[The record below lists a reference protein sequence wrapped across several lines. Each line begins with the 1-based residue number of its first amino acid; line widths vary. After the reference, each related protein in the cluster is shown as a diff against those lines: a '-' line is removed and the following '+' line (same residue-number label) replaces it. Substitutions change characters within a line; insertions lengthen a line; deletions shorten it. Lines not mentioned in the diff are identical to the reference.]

1 MERDGPGDAPE
12 SRHGDEPSTPEWTIE
27 DFDTFAPFEDDPD
40 PDDGTSGQGIL
51 EFTPTGAGDVPDKPQ
66 PVGAP
71 PTNHPSDAAGSDTSD
86 GAEAPY
92 EPDDEPL
99 EVSAVIDAES
109 LEPDDDN
116 PDEDNP
122 DEDNPD
128 GDSPDESS
136 TVSESAESTAADA
149 GGDELFED
157 TVETAFEGG
166 EAIGAAP
173 SEQDDAVEVPDFAS
187 FTSEEYVQNTTQEF
201 VDLAAEMARTASA
214 THEPS
219 AISAEIPGLES
230 GVIGLEDVVIASGA
244 DPASIPVAPRSNLG
258 LRVSTGLALAVIFF
272 ASLYDPL
279 FVGAFM
285 LVAFFLSAGE
295 FYSALMRSGRRPL
308 SLFGLL
314 GVLGALVGTWVW
326 GLIAVPVALSGTL
339 VASLLFYGLVSARRD
354 PMTNAAL
361 TVLGVAWIG
370 GMGAFVF
377 EMVKDDNYGWLIVA
391 IVVSVAIMD
400 IISFFVGRRV
410 GTHRL
415 APLVSPKKTVEG
427 LIAGMLAALLVGVS
441 FGLRDPFDLG
451 SGLALGAIVAFAAPL
466 GDLAVS
472 VMKRSIGVKDMGTLL
487 PGHGGVL
494 DRIDAMLFVI
504 PLAWIAF
511 TWTGLLT

>member
-1 MERDGPGDAPE
+1 MERDGPGDVPG
-12 SRHGDEPSTPEWTIE
+12 SRPGDEPSTPEWTIE

-40 PDDGTSGQGIL
+40 ADDDTTGQGIL
-51 EFTPTGAGDVPDKPQ
+51 EFTPTEAGDVPDKPR
-66 PVGAP
+66 PIGASA
-71 PTNHPSDAAGSDTSD
+71 TSHPSDAGGSDTSD

-92 EPDDEPL
+92 ESDDEPL
-99 EVSAVIDAES
+99 EVSVAIDSES
-109 LEPDDDN
+109 LEPDD
-116 PDEDNP
+116 
-122 DEDNPD
+122 
-128 GDSPDESS
+128 DSPDESS
-136 TVSESAESTAADA
+136 TVFESAESTAAD
-149 GGDELFED
+149 GGRDERFED
-157 TVETAFEGG
+157 TLETAFEGG

-173 SEQDDAVEVPDFAS
+173 SEQEDAVEVPDFAS

-295 FYSALMRSGRRPL
+295 FYSALTRSGRRPL

-326 GLIAVPVALSGTL
+326 GLIAIPVALSGTL

-400 IISFFVGRRV
+400 IVSFFVGRRV
-410 GTHRL
+410 GRHRL

-451 SGLALGAIVAFAAPL
+451 TGLALGAIVAFAAPL

-511 TWTGLLT
+511 TWTGLFT